1 VETDATTLLSK
12 AIRVNPVGRSLSTL
26 GELYLTLHSQVVG
39 VLFQATEGVIARTIF
54 DTLEE
59 RVIVTNGFSIPLK
72 YNAND
77 YWKKLC
83 AAYERKTVFSL
94 TSIWNELLHLK
105 YKEGTNPM
113 ELRKK
118 FDSLMMQMQQVDSST
133 NLSNESK
140 AAILIGTL
148 PHSMDATV
156 QNIMANPKISQ
167 EVVWESLLRRFDIN
181 GGASKHSKPINPTPE
196 SANSL
201 TDDLP
206 DPKKKKK
213 KQHQPRRNGE
223 DKPKGAGPL
232 AWCLFSSSRWSLRF
246 V

>member
-1 VETDATTLLSK
+1 MGETDSSSSSGSTDSVPLTGASPADPIPRQVVNNNVDSSSQSSSSSSTASSAVILGRNTLSPLPIPKILTSTDVNTFIHWKNAFTGYCLSQSILEVVETDATTLLSK

-94 TSIWNELLHLK
+94 
-105 YKEGTNPM
+105 
-113 ELRKK
+113 
-118 FDSLMMQMQQVDSST
+118 
-133 NLSNESK
+133 
-140 AAILIGTL
+140 
-148 PHSMDATV
+148 
-156 QNIMANPKISQ
+156 
-167 EVVWESLLRRFDIN
+167 
-181 GGASKHSKPINPTPE
+181 
-196 SANSL
+196 
-201 TDDLP
+201 
-206 DPKKKKK
+206 
-213 KQHQPRRNGE
+213 
-223 DKPKGAGPL
+223 
-232 AWCLFSSSRWSLRF
+232 
-246 V
+246 